1 MSYPNNLGSRINHIT
16 NYSTNSVMLRP
27 DNSIVELNG
36 ITNGAKLEFTLPP
49 NSLVDLSSFS
59 VYANFQTT
67 PAVSEAGVA
76 VRPHYLTRYA
86 NSLIHRLTVEIGGQ
100 VVNDIQDYNRIQQI
114 FSDMQFGIEGSSK
127 KLLSNIDPLDKRN
140 TDGVQVGGL
149 RPLAD
154 VALNNLIRIDSRP
167 ICLTQFLGFL
177 GGGAGVKY
185 IDTQLTGNIK
195 ITFELAPANNVLFRA
210 SVGDVNGATS
220 TAAGATA
227 DANCTAQASY
237 SLTDV
242 VATIKKAS
250 IDDGVYFQS
259 ITAALTAGIPFEYKY
274 NHFYQTKSNAN
285 NGNLT
290 LRYEVMSNSV
300 DMAMLTFYENA
311 FNTAVADLPNKNLL
325 QGNERPATDAE
336 LLAAAQGS
344 SEFYNGVNPKLT
356 AKQLAIAGKENCF
369 CSGYFKRNGSFITKC
384 KFYINGERLPQFDM
398 TPPMIFNQ
406 SLIDFGIHDDTANGI
421 YYGINSFDSWKNN
434 YWVATARLS
443 HICND
448 ESYISGFNANG
459 VPLTLTV
466 ETDNDGVAAN
476 NYTAQLYVMT
486 TEVLQVYAGRQ
497 INRMK

>member
-1 MSYPNNLGSRINHIT
+1 MSYPNNLGARINHIT

-36 ITNGAKLEFTLPP
+36 ITNGARLEFTLPP

-59 VYANFQTT
+59 VYANFATT
-67 PAVSEAGVA
+67 TAVEVAGTQI
-76 VRPHYLTRYA
+76 RPHYLTRYV

-114 FSDMQFGIEGSSK
+114 FSDYQFGIEGSSK
-127 KLLSNIDPLDKRN
+127 KLLSNIDPLDKR
-140 TDGVQVGGL
+140 TTGGVQVGGL
-149 RPLAD
+149 RPLEDIGA
-154 VALNNLIRIDSRP
+154 NNLIKNDSRP
-167 ICLTQFLGFL
+167 ICMTQFLGFL

-210 SVGDVNGATS
+210 SEGETNGAVA
-220 TAAGATA
+220 TAVAGAA
-227 DANCTAQASY
+227 DANCTTQASY
-237 SLTDV
+237 SLNQV

-274 NHFYQTKSNAN
+274 NHFYQTKSNTT
-285 NGNLT
+285 NGDLT
-290 LRYEVMSNSV
+290 MRYEVMSNSV

-311 FNTAVADLPNKNLL
+311 FNTAVADLPNKV
-325 QGNERPATDAE
+325 
-336 LLAAAQGS
+336 LLAGNPRPNDANALLASAQGS
-344 SEFYNGVNPKLT
+344 NEFYNGVNPKLT
-356 AKQLAIAGKENCF
+356 AKQLAIAGKENCY
-369 CSGYFKRNGSFITKC
+369 CSGYFKRNGSIIDKC
-384 KFYINGERLPQFDM
+384 RFFINGERLPQFDM
-398 TPPMIFNQ
+398 TPPMIYNQ

-421 YYGINSFDSWKNN
+421 YYGINSFDSWKKN

-459 VPLTLTV
+459 VPLTLSV
-466 ETDNDGVAAN
+466 ETDAIAGAAN
-476 NYTAQLYVMT
+476 TYTAQLYVMT
-486 TEVLQVYAGRQ
+486 TEVMQVYAGRQ

>member
-1 MSYPNNLGSRINHIT
+1 MSYPNNLGARINHIT

-59 VYANFQTT
+59 VYANFATT
-67 PAVSEAGVA
+67 AAVTSAGVQ

-114 FSDMQFGIEGSSK
+114 FSDYQFGIEGSSK

-140 TDGVQVGGL
+140 IDGVQVGGL
-149 RPLAD
+149 RPLGLLAVND
-154 VALNNLIRIDSRP
+154 LIRYDSRP

-210 SVGDVNGATS
+210 SEGDIDGATV
-220 TAAGATA
+220 TAGAA
-227 DANCTAQASY
+227 SANANCTTQASY

-274 NHFYQTKSNAN
+274 NHFYQTKSNTT
-285 NGNLT
+285 NGDLT
-290 LRYEVMSNSV
+290 MRYEVMSNSV

-311 FNTAVADLPNKNLL
+311 FNTAVADLPNKVLL
-325 QGNERPATDAE
+325 AGNEQPADAPA
-336 LLAAAQGS
+336 LLASARGS
-344 SEFYNGVNPKLT
+344 SEFYNGANPKLT
-356 AKQLAIAGKENCF
+356 AKQLAVAGKESCF
-369 CSGYFKRNGSFITKC
+369 CSGYFKRNGSIIDKC
-384 KFYINGERLPQFDM
+384 RFYINGERLPQFDM
-398 TPPMIFNQ
+398 KPPMIYNQ

-421 YYGINSFDSWKNN
+421 YYGINSFDSWKKN

-459 VPLTLTV
+459 VPLTLSV
-466 ETDNDGVAAN
+466 ETDAVAGAAN
-476 NYTAQLYVMT
+476 TYTAQLYVMT
-486 TEVLQVYAGRQ
+486 TEVMQVYAGRQ